1 MLKAVI
7 NHILT
12 FYISFSSIIFSL
24 LLYTRLSFRG
34 MSTQDPIMS
43 DASTNTEDGVISEKR
58 HKQILTENHD
68 EKCLLLKRIKQKD
81 EYFAKLS
88 QTYKH
93 ELSLLQNEHKEEQK
107 LANKF
112 INDVCDQ
119 LDKVKLE
126 VSLLIVL

>member
-1 MLKAVI
+1 
-7 NHILT
+7 
-12 FYISFSSIIFSL
+12 
-24 LLYTRLSFRG
+24 

-107 LANKF
+107 LANEF
-112 INDVCDQ
+112 INNVCDR